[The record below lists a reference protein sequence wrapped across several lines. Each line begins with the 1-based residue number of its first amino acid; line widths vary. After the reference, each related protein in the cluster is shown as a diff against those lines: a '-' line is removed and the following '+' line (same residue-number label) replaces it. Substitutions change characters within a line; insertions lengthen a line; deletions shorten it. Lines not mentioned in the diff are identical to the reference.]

1 MISEVDGTL
10 LCDTEDGEGRRVG
23 LIRVPDRDFPIQVE
37 ILDAQYV
44 YRPLGDA
51 MPGVRS
57 DVPYFINTLP
67 KGRYA
72 GISPT
77 ADGIQYNAA
86 YLGRR
91 EEDEED
97 PFDFWKF
104 FFN

>member
-1 MISEVDGTL
+1 MIAEADGTPL
-10 LCDTEDGEGRRVG
+10 SAVLEGEGHRVG
-23 LIRVPDRDFPIQVE
+23 LLRVDSRSFPIQVNV
-37 ILDAQYV
+37 LDAQYV

-57 DVPYFINTLP
+57 DTPYFINTLP
-67 KGRYA
+67 KGRYV

-77 ADGIQYNAA
+77 ADGVQYNAA

-97 PFDFWKF
+97 PFDFWKY

>member
-1 MISEVDGTL
+1 MAEVDGTPI
-10 LCDTEDGEGRRVG
+10 CAEGDCEGHRVG
-23 LIRVPDRDFPIQVE
+23 LLRILDRSFPIQVE

-44 YRPLGDA
+44 YRPLGESI
-51 MPGVRS
+51 PGVRS

-77 ADGIQYNAA
+77 DDGIQYNAV

-91 EEDEED
+91 EEDVED
-97 PFDFWKF
+97 PFDFWKN